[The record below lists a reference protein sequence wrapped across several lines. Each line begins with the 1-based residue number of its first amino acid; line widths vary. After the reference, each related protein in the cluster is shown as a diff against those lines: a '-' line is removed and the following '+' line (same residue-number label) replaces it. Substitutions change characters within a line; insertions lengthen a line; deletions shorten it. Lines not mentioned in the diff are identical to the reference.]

1 MSEGLRDSGLKVT
14 LRQQKGPPD
23 ISHQNNFLF
32 LEVLLSHNYGQVQ
45 KYFSV
50 AFIQETESR
59 YRHDYSKSQ

>member
-1 MSEGLRDSGLKVT
+1 MGLRDSGLKVT
-14 LRQQKGPPD
+14 LRQQKGPPPD

-32 LEVLLSHNYGQVQ
+32 SEVLFSHNYGQMQ
-45 KYFSV
+45 KYFSD